1 MGLSHELTR
10 AAVRF
15 SFGKSNT
22 VTDVDRI
29 VEALEK
35 VVGRLRE
42 FART

>member
-1 MGLSHELTR
+1 MGLSHELAR

-22 VTDVDRI
+22 AEDVTYI
-29 VEALEK
+29 LEALPK
-35 VVGRLRE
+35 VIERLRQ